1 MRSRHPPRPRSA
13 AAPRAARL
21 VSGTRIGWFSTCAPT
36 VALRAARRLV
46 VVACIVAPGPVSAQ
60 RGFRGEGFNR
70 AEILLDVNVPYDGAF
85 EFARIRYASSLGMLG
100 RGPLWSHDYARAEA
114 NFSRI
119 LAEVSTVPTRTRASA
134 VFGLDDPLLFQ
145 HSVAYIVEVGY
156 WVPEEPEV
164 RALRTWLRRGGFLIV
179 DDFQENDFVNFERQM
194 KRVLPDAVLQPVPR
208 EHPVFDAFYRFT
220 DFQAVRHPYSGY
232 RTQYW
237 GVFEGNDPTG
247 RLMVIANYNGDIAE
261 YWEFSDR
268 GFFPVAESNEAY
280 KLGVNYIVY
289 GLTR

>member
-1 MRSRHPPRPRSA
+1 MGRRHPARTPAA
-13 AAPRAARL
+13 AAPFAARPISVAFAIL
-21 VSGTRIGWFSTCAPT
+21 AFVSTPLA
-36 VALRAARRLV
+36 
-46 VVACIVAPGPVSAQ
+46 AQ
-60 RGFRGEGFNR
+60 RQFRGEGFNR
-70 AEILLDVNVPYDGAF
+70 AEVLLDVNVPYDGTF
-85 EFARIRYASSLGMLG
+85 EFARIRYASPGGMF
-100 RGPLWSHDYARAEA
+100 RRDPVWSHDYARAEA
-114 NFSRI
+114 NFTKI
-119 LAEVSTVPTRTRASA
+119 LAEVSSVAARTRASA

-156 WVPEEPEV
+156 WVPTDAEA

-179 DDFQENDFVNFERQM
+179 DDFQDSDFANFEQQV
-194 KRVLPDAVLQPVPR
+194 KRVLPDAVLMPVPH
-208 EHPVFDAFYRFT
+208 EHPVFDAFYRFD
-220 DFQAVRHPYSGY
+220 DFEAVRHPYSGF

-237 GVFEGNDPTG
+237 GVFEGNDPAR
-247 RLMVIANYNGDIAE
+247 RLMLIANYNGDIAE